1 MRSRHRKAAEIA
13 RESKP
18 AVWCGICHIR
28 VAPFALTVRVIGNQV
43 FHESCLE
50 KGRSTLRQTDKVS
63 QSQNLID

>member
-1 MRSRHRKAAEIA
+1 MRSRNRKTAEVI
-13 RESKP
+13 REAKP

-28 VAPFALTVRVIGNQV
+28 VAPFALTVRVIGKQV

-50 KGRSTLRQTDKVS
+50 KGRASVQKIDQAS